1 LIQDGAPGGYIYFI
15 TDGLFDV
22 LVRNA
27 FGQELRVAQLGPG
40 QIVGEIS
47 WLDRQPYSATI
58 KAAES
63 SSVLALQ
70 TSTLDQKIEADTAF
84 ASRFFRAL
92 AHISSTRLRARSV
105 LFTDPKHLEE
115 ERLSPRSSPEL
126 GGVLYERLAQF
137 KDLIVA
143 ADKGALK
150 STGSVPDD
158 LRNTLLA
165 DFRSLSQELTETM
178 CSQELTS
185 SHRNRIGKMVQREL
199 LPYVHLSS
207 FAERC
212 YSKPR
217 GYAGDYLTIEM
228 MYNNEPSGAG
238 RIGPIVD
245 ECMLREPPC
254 QAARNRRHL
263 LSGQINQTIQSTTG
277 RAHIMSL
284 ACGPGREIFD
294 ALSGSAL
301 NAVDVT
307 ALDIDQDALNV
318 IKKQSEQQKIPI
330 HALHGNLIYLATGRQ
345 QMDLPPQDLIYSIGL
360 IDYFNDGLV
369 IKLIDWIF
377 DCLRPGGRVI
387 LGNFHPRNPSRG
399 LMDQVLDWPLIYR
412 DENRMNE
419 LYSASKFR
427 MPCTRILFEQQGIN
441 LFAEC
446 AKN

>member
-1 LIQDGAPGGYIYFI
+1 
-15 TDGLFDV
+15 
-22 LVRNA
+22 
-27 FGQELRVAQLGPG
+27 
-40 QIVGEIS
+40 
-47 WLDRQPYSATI
+47 
-58 KAAES
+58 
-63 SSVLALQ
+63 
-70 TSTLDQKIEADTAF
+70 
-84 ASRFFRAL
+84 
-92 AHISSTRLRARSV
+92 
-105 LFTDPKHLEE
+105 
-115 ERLSPRSSPEL
+115 
-126 GGVLYERLAQF
+126 VLYERLAQF

>member
-1 LIQDGAPGGYIYFI
+1 M
-15 TDGLFDV
+15 
-22 LVRNA
+22 
-27 FGQELRVAQLGPG
+27 
-40 QIVGEIS
+40 S

-70 TSTLDQKIEADTAF
+70 TSALDQKIEADTAF
-84 ASRFFRAL
+84 ASRFFKAL
-92 AHISSTRLRARSV
+92 ARISSTRLRARSL
-105 LFTDPKHLEE
+105 LFTDPKFLEE
-115 ERLSPRSSPEL
+115 DRPSPHSRPDL
-126 GGVLYERLAQF
+126 GGELYERLAKF

-150 STGSVPDD
+150 AKGSAPDD
-158 LRNTLLA
+158 LRNTLFTE
-165 DFRSLSQELTETM
+165 FRSLSQELTETM
-178 CSQELTS
+178 YSQELTS
-185 SHRNRIGKMVQREL
+185 TYRNRIGKMVQREL

-228 MYNNEPSGAG
+228 MYNNEPSGTG
-238 RIGPIVD
+238 RIGPIID

-263 LSGQINQTIQSTTG
+263 LSGQINETIRSTNG

-301 NAVDVT
+301 DAVDVT
-307 ALDIDQDALNV
+307 ALDIDQEALSTV
-318 IKKQSEQQKIPI
+318 KKQSEQQGIPVRV
-330 HALHGNLIYLATGRQ
+330 LHGNLIYLAAGRQ
-345 QMDLPPQDLIYSIGL
+345 QIDLPPQDLIYSIGL

-369 IKLIDWIF
+369 VKLIDWIF
-377 DCLRPGGRVI
+377 DRLRPGGRVI
-387 LGNFHPRNPSRG
+387 LGNFHPRNPARG
-399 LMDQVLDWPLIYR
+399 LMDHVLEWPLIYR
-412 DENRMNE
+412 DENKMNE

-427 MPCTRILFEQQGIN
+427 LPCSNILFEQQEIN

-446 AKN
+446 TKR

>member
-1 LIQDGAPGGYIYFI
+1 MGYEALELLDQLGSEEVDWIISNATPLTLLASATLIQDGTPGGYIYLI

-27 FGQELRVAQLGPG
+27 FGQELRVAQLGAG

-70 TSTLDQKIEADTAF
+70 TSILDQKIEADTAF

-92 AHISSTRLRARSV
+92 ARISFTRLRARSA
-105 LFTDPKHLEE
+105 LFADPKLLEE
-115 ERLSPRSSPEL
+115 DRPSPHSSSGL

-137 KDLIVA
+137 KEQMVA
-143 ADKGALK
+143 ADQGAVKAKGP
-150 STGSVPDD
+150 VPDD
-158 LRNTLLA
+158 LRNTLFA
-165 DFRSLSQELTETM
+165 NFRSLSQELTEKM
-178 CSQELTS
+178 CSNELAS
-185 SHRNRIGKMVQREL
+185 SDRTRIGKMVQREL

-228 MYNNEPSGAG
+228 MYNNEPSGTG
-238 RIGPIVD
+238 RIGPIID

-263 LSGQINQTIQSTTG
+263 LSGQINQTMRSTNG

-301 NAVDVT
+301 DAVDVT
-307 ALDIDQDALNV
+307 ALDIDQDALGAV
-318 IKKQSEQQKIPI
+318 KKQSEQQGIPVRV
-330 HALHGNLIYLATGRQ
+330 LHGNLIYLAAGRQ
-345 QMDLPPQDLIYSIGL
+345 PPATGSHLQHRAHRLLQRWTSHQTHRLDFRPPSTRRSGYPWQFSPTQSSSWSHGPRSGMAIDLSG
-360 IDYFNDGLV
+360 
-369 IKLIDWIF
+369 
-377 DCLRPGGRVI
+377 
-387 LGNFHPRNPSRG
+387 
-399 LMDQVLDWPLIYR
+399 
-412 DENRMNE
+412 
-419 LYSASKFR
+419 
-427 MPCTRILFEQQGIN
+427 
-441 LFAEC
+441 
-446 AKN
+446 